1 MNVVQASSIIS
12 KNVKT
17 RSFEKQNRNARDLL
31 KESRMSEVG
40 EHLQDL
46 EQKEHLEAAEPAF
59 LIENYN
65 SEENHDS
72 KSAAKNS
79 FEIDESALE
88 QNVPIAGFT
97 REEIEAMG
105 YADLAPERVTKPPS
119 KHLSNYR
126 RKREKIKNQHE
137 AWLDR
142 NNKTKVDGNES
153 YNNKKSAQD
162 LQWAKDESN
171 SQKNFWEENEKSDKI
186 DLKSINFG
194 DNACTP
200 VRRFIFLKTHK
211 TASTTISNICLRY
224 AEKQKS
230 VLGLPPAGRWELGAY
245 PAFLDSHFVTPKLDF
260 GKEKYDAMCHHSRH
274 HRAKLDAV
282 TYDDK
287 KVFTVLRDPVDN
299 FESNFGFFRDYPYKQ
314 WLGDEYLKKFEIFVS
329 NPGFYYDKSTEI
341 LVFFYLQNHET

>member
-59 LIENYN
+59 LLENYN

-126 RKREKIKNQHE
+126 RH
-137 AWLDR
+137 L
-142 NNKTKVDGNES
+142 
-153 YNNKKSAQD
+153 
-162 LQWAKDESN
+162 N
-171 SQKNFWEENEKSDKI
+171 SRDTPNF
-186 DLKSINFG
+186 
-194 DNACTP
+194 TP
-200 VRRFIFLKTHK
+200 SF
-211 TASTTISNICLRY
+211 
-224 AEKQKS
+224 
-230 VLGLPPAGRWELGAY
+230 
-245 PAFLDSHFVTPKLDF
+245 TP
-260 GKEKYDAMCHHSRH
+260 S
-274 HRAKLDAV
+274 
-282 TYDDK
+282 
-287 KVFTVLRDPVDN
+287 FTL
-299 FESNFGFFRDYPYKQ
+299 
-314 WLGDEYLKKFEIFVS
+314 
-329 NPGFYYDKSTEI
+329 
-341 LVFFYLQNHET
+341 